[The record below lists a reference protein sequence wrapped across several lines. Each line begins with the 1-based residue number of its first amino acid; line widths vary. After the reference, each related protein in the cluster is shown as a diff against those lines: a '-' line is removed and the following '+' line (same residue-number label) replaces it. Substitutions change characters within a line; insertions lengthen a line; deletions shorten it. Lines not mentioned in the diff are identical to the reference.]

1 MYANYKHNF
10 TSITVTKTNLEVN
23 NLNNKH
29 TWLEPLQLKGG
40 LSLPHR
46 IMPGPLEG
54 VMSPGFCRTVKELNL
69 LDYWITPFIR
79 LTTAVPGNKILK
91 YKLSFYDIANKPVI
105 VQLLGDKPALFA
117 ESAQRLQEL
126 GISGIN
132 LNFGCP
138 SKQVLA
144 SNGGGKLLTQ
154 PELMLEITNAVIEA
168 CPELSVTVKLRTG
181 FESSDEMETYLPG
194 LAKLDIDF
202 IMVHFRTVL
211 EMYDEISDGPLRIS
225 QAVKLSAP
233 VPVIASGDIF
243 SMEDAYNMYKISSC
257 AGITIARGLLKDPFL
272 IRKLFSDLNEDKT
285 EFPNDSGSAFFKK
298 MSEIGRQE
306 PDYYKRSSFIEIAKF
321 MWGEDSP
328 KFEMLT
334 RLEDQEMLNFF

>member
-1 MYANYKHNF
+1 M
-10 TSITVTKTNLEVN
+10 KTT
-23 NLNNKH
+23 H
-29 TWLEPLQLKGG
+29 TWLQPLTLKGG
-40 LSLPHR
+40 ITLPHR

-54 VMSPGFCRTVKELNL
+54 VMSSIFCRTVKELDL
-69 LDYWITPFIR
+69 LDYWITPFLR

-91 YKLSFYDIANKPVI
+91 QKLRLYDIENKPVI

-117 ESAQRLQEL
+117 DSSKRLQDL

-138 SKQVLA
+138 SKQVIA

-154 PELMLEITNAVIEA
+154 PELMLEIVDSIIEA
-168 CPELSVTVKLRTG
+168 CPKLSLSVKLRTG
-181 FESSDEMETYLPG
+181 FESPDEMESFLPK

-202 IMVHFRTVL
+202 IMVHSRTVK
-211 EMYDEISDGPLRIS
+211 EMYDEIPDGPLRIS
-225 QAVKLSAP
+225 QAVKLSSP

-243 SMEDAYNMYKISSC
+243 SVKDAENMYNTSLC
-257 AGITIARGLLKDPFL
+257 AGITVARGLLKDPFL
-272 IRKLFSDLNEDKT
+272 IRRLLSSLNGDNT
-285 EFPNDSGSAFFKK
+285 EFPNEPRAAFYRK
-298 MSEIGRQE
+298 MSEIAKNE
-306 PDYYKRSSFIEIAKF
+306 PGYYKRPSFIEIAKF

-334 RLEDQEMLNFF
+334 RLEDQEILNFF